1 MIWYK
6 TNLHIDSSK
15 RIILA
20 AIFLLAQSN
29 RVKDKGFKEAK
40 PL

>member
-15 RIILA
+15 RTTLA

-29 RVKDKGFKEAK
+29 RVKEKGFKEVK